1 MPDDDVRPIRGWRCR
16 WCRGDSGTVVLDLGS
31 QPAADHF
38 PAPDDPGPDPV
49 YPLRMVLCGSCGL
62 AQLED
67 DPTDADEPRGVEP
80 AALVQQARDA
90 VSDLVRA
97 GLARPGATVA
107 EFPSPHGGSW
117 LGLLADAGLV
127 VDAGLVADVGGL
139 GGVGAAR
146 TVDLVVDSLGVMHDA
161 DQHAALEARV
171 SRLAPGGVLA
181 LHVHTLATILRDG
194 TWNALRH
201 GHYAYYSVPVLV
213 EMAREVGLQ
222 PVGAWEYGLYGGTV
236 VVAFARAG
244 SPVVAERVAGSELV
258 RRLVRSE
265 RGAGVTD
272 VERVAELGDAV
283 RSSADALR
291 GYLDDARAAGLRV
304 AGYGAASR
312 AVALLGVAGVT
323 RQDVVAVGD
332 ASAVKHGRALPGSR
346 VPIVGPEE
354 LVALRPDRVLLF
366 VPDLLDEV
374 RAALPDVEAAGGR
387 WVVVEP
393 RPREVTR
400 LVRP

>member
-1 MPDDDVRPIRGWRCR
+1 MRGWRCR
-16 WCRGDSGTVVLDLGS
+16 WCRGDVGTVVLDLGE

-38 PAPDDPGPDPV
+38 PTPDDARPDAA
-49 YPLRMVLCGSCGL
+49 YPLRMVVCGSCGL

-67 DPTDADEPRGVEP
+67 DPTDAEEPRGVEP
-80 AALVQQARDA
+80 AALVRQAAEA

-97 GLARPGATVA
+97 GLTRPGTTAA

-127 VDAGLVADVGGL
+127 VERGLESGAGAP
-139 GGVGAAR
+139 R
-146 TVDLVVDSLGVMHDA
+146 QVDLVVDSLGLMHDA
-161 DQHAALEARV
+161 DQRAALELRL
-171 SRLAPGGVLA
+171 SRLAPDGVLA

-201 GHYAYYSVPVLV
+201 GHYAYYAVPVLV
-213 EMAREVGLQ
+213 DMAEELGLR

-236 VVAFARAG
+236 VVAFARSGSRTLAEHAAG
-244 SPVVAERVAGSELV
+244 AELV

-265 RGAGVTD
+265 RGVGVTD
-272 VERVAELGDAV
+272 PERVAELGDAV
-283 RSSADALR
+283 EESATALR
-291 GYLDDARAAGLRV
+291 AYLDRARADGLRV

-312 AVALLGVAGVT
+312 AVALLGVAGVGP
-323 RQDVVAVGD
+323 DDLVAVGD
-332 ASAVKHGRALPGSR
+332 ASEAKHGRALPGSR

-387 WVVVEP
+387 WVVAEP
-393 RPREVTR
+393 RPREVTP
-400 LVRP
+400 VTP

>member
-1 MPDDDVRPIRGWRCR
+1 MPEDTRPTRRWRCR
-16 WCRGDSGTVVLDLGS
+16 WCRGDVGVVVLDLGE

-38 PAPDDPGPDPV
+38 PAPGDPRPDPA

-67 DPTDADEPRGVEP
+67 DPTDAEEPRGVEP
-80 AALVQQARDA
+80 AALVHQAAEA

-97 GLARPGATVA
+97 GLARPGTAVA

-127 VDAGLVADVGGL
+127 ERGLEVGP
-139 GGVGAAR
+139 AAPR
-146 TVDLVVDSLGVMHDA
+146 QADLVVDSLGMMHVA
-161 DQHAALEARV
+161 DQRAALELRL
-171 SRLAPGGVLA
+171 SRLAPDGVLA

-201 GHYAYYSVPVLV
+201 GHFAYYSVPVLV
-213 EMAREVGLQ
+213 DMAQDVGLQ

-244 SPVVAERVAGSELV
+244 SRTLDEHAAGGDLV
-258 RRLVRSE
+258 RRVVRQE
-265 RGAGVTD
+265 RRAGVTD
-272 VERVAELGDAV
+272 PERVAQLGDDV
-283 RSSADALR
+283 EESATALR
-291 GYLDDARAAGLRV
+291 AYLDRARADGLRV

-312 AVALLGVAGVT
+312 AVALLGVAGVGPE
-323 RQDVVAVGD
+323 DLVAIGD
-332 ASAVKHGRALPGSR
+332 ASAAKHGRALPGSR

-374 RAALPDVEAAGGR
+374 RAALPDVEADGGR

-393 RPREVTR
+393 RPREVTSP
-400 LVRP
+400 VTP

>member
-1 MPDDDVRPIRGWRCR
+1 MALEGRPVAGWRCR
-16 WCRGDSGTVVLDLGS
+16 WCRGDAGTVVLDLGE
-31 QPAADHF
+31 QPAGDHF
-38 PAPDDPGPDPV
+38 PLPDDDGPDPV
-49 YPLRMVLCGSCGL
+49 YPLRMVLCASCGL

-67 DPTDADEPRGVEP
+67 DPTDAEEPRGVEP
-80 AALVQQARDA
+80 AALVRQASEA
-90 VSDLVRA
+90 VADLVRA

-117 LGLLADAGLV
+117 LGLLEDAGLV
-127 VDAGLVADVGGL
+127 VERGLPA
-139 GGVGAAR
+139 GAAAR
-146 TVDLVVDSLGVMHDA
+146 RVDLVVDSLGMMHDA
-161 DQHAALEARV
+161 DQRAALEDRV

-201 GHYAYYSVPVLV
+201 GHYAYYSLPVLV
-213 EMAREVGLQ
+213 DMAEELGLQ

-244 SPVVAERVAGSELV
+244 SRTAAEHAAGADLV
-258 RRLVRSE
+258 RRVVRRE
-265 RGAGVTD
+265 RGLGVTD
-272 VERVAELGDAV
+272 PRRVAELGDAV
-283 RSSADALR
+283 GESATALR
-291 GYLDDARAAGLRV
+291 AYLDRARAGGLRV

-323 RQDVVAVGD
+323 RDDVLAVGD
-332 ASAVKHGRALPGSR
+332 ASTSKHGRALPGSR
-346 VPIVGPEE
+346 VPIVGPDEV
-354 LVALRPDRVLLF
+354 VALRADRVLLF

-374 RAALPDVEAAGGR
+374 RAALPDVEAGGGR

-393 RPREVTR
+393 RPREVQPLT
-400 LVRP
+400 P